1 MIRTLTIVENRTEDG
16 KVEYEAN
23 GSLPIDE
30 AARALVILSFNAGAQ
45 KQAEMQAQVVAK
57 LEAEKKEPEK
67 NPTSGDNTAPQSFP

>member
-1 MIRTLTIVENRTEDG
+1 MIRTLTIVENKIGGTN
-16 KVEYEAN
+16 VEYSAE
-23 GSLPIDE
+23 GSLPVEE
-30 AARALVILSFNAGAQ
+30 AACALVIIGFNAGAQ